1 MQRIPVLALFVALA
15 PACASTEQAVS
26 SNPSHLAVAK
36 SRFERIKSLEGDWTG
51 AAPAEMKGGPMEV
64 RYRIT
69 AGGNAVEETLMP
81 GTDHE
86 MVTMYYLDGDKVALT
101 HYCVAGNQPHM
112 LASGE
117 VPTGGSVETIRF
129 EFAGASNM
137 SSPNAGHMHQM
148 EMTIDGKDHLKSHWT
163 FYDGGKP
170 SHEATFDL
178 TRKSPAKTSYF
189 SSTFSGAF

>member
-1 MQRIPVLALFVALA
+1 MQRFPLLAFVVALA
-15 PACASTEQAVS
+15 PACVSTEQAVS
-26 SNPSHLAVAK
+26 SNPSHMAVAK

-69 AGGNAVEETLMP
+69 GGGSVVEETIMP

-86 MVTMYYLDGDKVALT
+86 MVTMYHLDGDKVVLT
-101 HYCVAGNQPHM
+101 HYCVIGNQPHM
-112 LASGE
+112 VASSEGASG
-117 VPTGGSVETIRF
+117 GNVETIRF

-137 SSPNAGHMHQM
+137 PDPKAGHMHQL
-148 EMTIDGKDHLKSHWT
+148 EMTIDGKDHLKTHWT
-163 FYDGGKP
+163 FWDGGKP

-178 TRKSPAKTSYF
+178 TRKSPPKTTSVFYGSF
-189 SSTFSGAF
+189 